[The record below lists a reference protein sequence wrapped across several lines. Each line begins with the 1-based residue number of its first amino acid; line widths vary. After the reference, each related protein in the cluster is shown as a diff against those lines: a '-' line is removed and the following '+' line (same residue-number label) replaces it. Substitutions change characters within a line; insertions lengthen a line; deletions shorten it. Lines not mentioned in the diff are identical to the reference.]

1 MLAERQRLTLVTI
14 TRNNVNLS
22 HAIRKLQRSFERVG
36 ESPLDSLSK
45 HQTVDNNL
53 DVMRLITSKPVFALQ
68 ELIDLNRLTIDA
80 STHIPLT

>member
-14 TRNNVNLS
+14 TRNNVNLR
-22 HAIRKLQRSFERVG
+22 HTIRKLQRSFERIG
-36 ESPLDSLSK
+36 ESPLDALAK

>member
-14 TRNNVNLS
+14 ARNNVNLS
-22 HAIRKLQRSFERVG
+22 HTICELQRSFERIG

-53 DVMRLITSKPVFALQ
+53 NVMRLITSKPVFTLQ
-68 ELIDLNRLTIDA
+68 KLIDLNRLTIDT